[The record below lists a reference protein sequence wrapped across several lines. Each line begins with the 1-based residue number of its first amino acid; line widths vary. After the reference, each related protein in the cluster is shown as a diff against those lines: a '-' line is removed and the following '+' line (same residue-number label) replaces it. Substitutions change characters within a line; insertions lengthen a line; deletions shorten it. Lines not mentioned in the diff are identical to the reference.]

1 MWNHPGPGIEP
12 VSLQW
17 QADNYLLYHQGRPRV
32 IFSNMLSI
40 VALLSSGR
48 AMLPFC
54 PRALRGRCSSLPQ
67 TCNSVLHLCYCTYA
81 PFVVLT
87 PISLL
92 MHLLLCPVRRLNST
106 RPLRPVAILHFLRKT
121 FSTYQ
126 AGFPCCDPQWWW
138 FELITRDSIT
148 LSCSVSLIYELE
160 GSTLWWQTRLC
171 AFFFCFIHS
180 WCSGKNSASRAWECV
195 EYLTFKNLLAGKNW
209 VSYSDISEPGFF
221 FWKTWTVILISRPV
235 GLLLRWLKESGT

>member
-32 IFSNMLSI
+32 ILFNTLSI

-67 TCNSVLHLCYCTYA
+67 TCSSVLHFRYFPLCGSL
-81 PFVVLT
+81 VVPT

-92 MHLLLCPVRRLNST
+92 MHLLLCPVWRLNPT
-106 RPLRPVAILHFLRKT
+106 RPLRPVAILRFLHKT

-126 AGFPCCDPQWWW
+126 AGFPCCDPQWQW

-148 LSCSVSLIYELE
+148 LFWSVSLIYELE

-171 AFFFCFIHS
+171 AFFLFHS
-180 WCSGKNSASRAWECV
+180 FMV
-195 EYLTFKNLLAGKNW
+195 
-209 VSYSDISEPGFF
+209 
-221 FWKTWTVILISRPV
+221 
-235 GLLLRWLKESGT
+235 